1 MNRNESG
8 RLTPKQQELVKRLE
22 QIRQSKATVK
32 QETPK
37 DANIKRAEET
47 KRRNADVQQNRQRSQ
62 DHREKENKFARPSEE
77 KKKRTKPIRSA
88 APLQRKNKLVAK
100 KKVQPKAQK
109 ESSNLVKQLSSG
121 KSLAQAIALSEVLDQ
136 PVSLRR
142 R

>member
-22 QIRQSKATVK
+22 QIRQSKSTVK

-37 DANIKRAEET
+37 NANRKRAEEIN
-47 KRRNADVQQNRQRSQ
+47 RRNADVQQNRQKSQ
-62 DHREKENKFARPSEE
+62 ENREKENKFARPNEE
-77 KKKRTKPIRSA
+77 KRKEITPIQRSA
-88 APLQRKNKLVAK
+88 PLKRKNRQNAK
-100 KKVQPKAQK
+100 KKVQPKRK
-109 ESSNLVKQLSSG
+109 KKSSNLVKELSSG
-121 KSLAQAIALSEVLDQ
+121 KSLAQAIALSEILDR